1 MALRSTEGIPKPTR
15 EPNIRGHNVSPG
27 LIDMSLGGIL
37 GQKVRGRRRL
47 APPAASAACM
57 AAAADVERLATRW
70 RDPTRGDDIL
80 SS

>member
-37 GQKVRGRRRL
+37 GQKVRGRW
-47 APPAASAACM
+47 
-57 AAAADVERLATRW
+57 LATSAMPRGVKRG
-70 RDPTRGDDIL
+70 RDAGAL
-80 SS
+80 VL

>member
-37 GQKVRGRRRL
+37 GQKVRGRL
-47 APPAASAACM
+47 
-57 AAAADVERLATRW
+57 LATGM
-70 RDPTRGDDIL
+70 RDVSLTL
-80 SS
+80 SRSGGT